1 MEHKY
6 SILQLKD
13 VYNPKVFMWLD
24 YVNEKLGGVDINEYI
39 KTYEGTI
46 EGDNNISML
55 EELFEIF
62 NIRHPEDFHG
72 HSLSVSDIV
81 ILDDIIWYC
90 DSTSWQEI
98 GKI

>member
-13 VYNPKVFMWLD
+13 VHNPKMFMWFD
-24 YVNEKLGGVDINEYI
+24 YVNEKLGGVDINEYT

-46 EGDNNISML
+46 EGNDIISML

-90 DSTSWQEI
+90 DSTGWQEI